1 MTISM
6 TMIEMIN
13 QGNVFQLLI
22 MGVLFIFIVIMLVRV
37 GKGID
42 ALYNKPAAENTAHP
56 AAAISSDGVTAAI
69 AAAVKQYK
77 KNNQ

>member
-1 MTISM
+1 MSISM
-6 TMIEMIN
+6 TMIDMIN

-22 MGVLFIFIVIMLVRV
+22 MGVLFILVVIMLVRI

-42 ALYNKPAAENTAHP
+42 ALYNKPAENTSHP
-56 AAAISSDGVTAAI
+56 AAAITSDGVTAAI